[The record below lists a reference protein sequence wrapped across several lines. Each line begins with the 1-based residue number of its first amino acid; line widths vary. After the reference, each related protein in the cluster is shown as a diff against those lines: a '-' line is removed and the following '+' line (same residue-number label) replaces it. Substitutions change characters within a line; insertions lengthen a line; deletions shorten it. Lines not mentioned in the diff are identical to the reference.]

1 MAKNQNGF
9 TVWDEE
15 FEKQFYT
22 EEEREENT
30 LQARLIGELV
40 AAREENG
47 MTQRDLEKA
56 SGVTQSAIARIE
68 KRASSPTLDTVFK
81 VLVPLG
87 KTLKIVPIN
96 QKVRV

>member
-30 LQARLIGELV
+30 LQARLIGELI

-47 MTQRDLEKA
+47 M
-56 SGVTQSAIARIE
+56 
-68 KRASSPTLDTVFK
+68 KRQNTK
-81 VLVPLG
+81 
-87 KTLKIVPIN
+87 K
-96 QKVRV
+96 